1 MLSLIDSRRRQA
13 MTDSQHRFPLSREV
27 VVTNG
32 SNDVLAQ
39 R

>member
-1 MLSLIDSRRRQA
+1 
-13 MTDSQHRFPLSREV
+13 MTHSQHGFPLSREV